1 MRSFLILSAL
11 AIASVTAHVG
21 KRQEEATGAPET
33 STTIVDSSSDAS
45 HSTSASSTASGSADP
60 CLSPCDSASVV
71 YSSCHNEA
79 NSLACFC
86 QSRSINTLAACASCR
101 RTNGLNDEAE
111 ALEEQIGGI
120 IAACNSQGSTSV
132 APPTG
137 VTITKTAT
145 LANPSQITAPP
156 AARISSASASGS
168 KSSSASR
175 SGASSSPSGGA
186 TANNNGASAA
196 FGVAGGL
203 AGLVGAGA
211 LALFI

>member
-21 KRQEEATGAPET
+21 KRQEEATGTPET

-101 RTNGLNDEAE
+101 RTNSLNDEAE

-120 IAACNSQGSTSV
+120 IAACNSQSSTV

-168 KSSSASR
+168 KASSASK

-203 AGLVGAGA
+203 AGIVGAGA